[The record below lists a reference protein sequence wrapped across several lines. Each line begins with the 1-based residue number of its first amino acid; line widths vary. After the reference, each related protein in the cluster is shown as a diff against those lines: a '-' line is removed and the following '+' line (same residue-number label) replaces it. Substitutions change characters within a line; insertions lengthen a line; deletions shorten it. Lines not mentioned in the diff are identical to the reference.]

1 MLVAGGGQ
9 LGHWAGGTRERGL
22 GSRRR
27 QLLAMDLIS
36 VLISEAND
44 TNMSL
49 LLVARKAD
57 KQIDSEPDRDSER
70 QRQGHRREKV

>member
-1 MLVAGGGQ
+1 
-9 LGHWAGGTRERGL
+9 
-22 GSRRR
+22 
-27 QLLAMDLIS
+27 MDLIS
-36 VLISEAND
+36 VLISEPNY

-70 QRQGHRREKV
+70 QRQRHRRESVKRVSTEQGRKIKRN

>member
-1 MLVAGGGQ
+1 
-9 LGHWAGGTRERGL
+9 
-22 GSRRR
+22 
-27 QLLAMDLIS
+27 MDLIS